1 MAWQTWSMAKPSAAA
16 RQLKAWRDGRP
27 YTVAGADIGINPTV
41 LSKIE
46 SGKYEPGRRL
56 ARRIAAKTGIPC
68 EAWGD
73 RAA

>member
-1 MAWQTWSMAKPSAAA
+1 M
-16 RQLKAWRDGRP
+16 WRGDRP
-27 YTVAGADIGINPTV
+27 YTVAGAVIGINPTV

-46 SGKYEPGRRL
+46 NGKYEPGRKL